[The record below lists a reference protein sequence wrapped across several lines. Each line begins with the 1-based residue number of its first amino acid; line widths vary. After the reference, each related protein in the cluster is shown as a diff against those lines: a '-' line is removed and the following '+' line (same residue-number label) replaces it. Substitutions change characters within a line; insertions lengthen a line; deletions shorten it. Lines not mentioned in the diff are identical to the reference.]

1 MKLKQISVFL
11 PNEPGQ
17 LANFFEFLMENKIYI
32 RSVTVAETEDY
43 GLLLLLVKPFD
54 KCVGLLEDNDYMHSV
69 TEVIAVRLT
78 DSISQLYN
86 IAKTLGDNKV
96 NIEYLYTFA
105 EKSSETRNVTVL
117 RLDDNENGFEVL
129 KKNGF
134 DVVED
139 FEQ

>member
-11 PNEPGQ
+11 PNEPRQ
-17 LANFFEFLMENKIYI
+17 LANFFEFLMDNKIFI
-32 RSVTVAETEDY
+32 RSITVAETEDY
-43 GLLLLLVKPFD
+43 GLLLLLVKPFE
-54 KCVGLLEDNDYMHSV
+54 KCVKLLEENDYMHSV

-78 DSISQLYN
+78 DNISQLYN
-86 IAKTLGDNKV
+86 IAKTLGDNKL

-105 EKSSETRNVTVL
+105 EKSSEPRTMTVL
-117 RLDDNENGFEVL
+117 RLDDNENGIEVL

>member
-11 PNEPGQ
+11 PNEPRQ

-32 RSVTVAETEDY
+32 KSITVAETEDY
-43 GLLLLLVKPFD
+43 GLLLLLVKPFE
-54 KCVGLLEDNDYMHSV
+54 KCVELLEDNDYMHSV

-78 DSISQLYN
+78 DNISQLYN

-105 EKSSETRNVTVL
+105 EKSSNANIVAVL
-117 RLDDNENGFEVL
+117 RLDDNENGIKVL
-129 KKNGF
+129 NQNGF
-134 DVVED
+134 KVVES
-139 FEQ
+139 FN

>member
-11 PNEPGQ
+11 PNEPRQ
-17 LANFFEFLMENKIYI
+17 LANFFEFLMENNIYI
-32 RSVTVAETEDY
+32 RSITVAETEDY
-43 GLLLLLVKPFD
+43 GLLLLLVKPYE
-54 KCVGLLEDNDYMHSV
+54 KCVELLEDNDYMHSV

-78 DSISQLYN
+78 DNISQLYN

-105 EKSSETRNVTVL
+105 EKSSEPRAVTVL

>member
-11 PNEPGQ
+11 PNEPRQ

-32 RSVTVAETEDY
+32 KSITAAETEDY
-43 GLLLLLVKPFD
+43 GLLLLLVKPFE
-54 KCVGLLEDNDYMHSV
+54 KCVELLEDNDYMHSV

-78 DSISQLYN
+78 DNISQLYN

-105 EKSSETRNVTVL
+105 EKSSNANIVAVL
-117 RLDDNENGFEVL
+117 RLDDNEIGIKVLNQNGF
-129 KKNGF
+129 K
-134 DVVED
+134 VVES
-139 FEQ
+139 FN

>member
-11 PNEPGQ
+11 PNEPRQ

-32 RSVTVAETEDY
+32 RSITVPETEDY
-43 GLLLLLVKPFD
+43 GLLLLLVKPFE
-54 KCVGLLEDNDYMHSV
+54 KCVELLEDNDYMHSV
-69 TEVIAVRLT
+69 TEVIAVRLK
-78 DSISQLYN
+78 DNISQLYN

-96 NIEYLYTFA
+96 NIEYLYTLA
-105 EKSSETRNVTVL
+105 EKTSETRTVTVL

-129 KKNGF
+129 KKNDF